1 MVRKRIIRTGALFT
15 EAYTEF
21 IQNQRT
27 VGILLILCT
36 ATSLLLANSTYSDDY
51 VHLWH
56 KEISLLISEFHLK
69 MSLGHFINDAL
80 MAIFFLLVGLEIKRE
95 LFEGELSTFKRATL
109 PFAAA
114 IGGMIVPALI
124 YLFFNANSPTRSGWG
139 IPMATDIAFAIGV
152 LSLLGNRVPVSLKI
166 LLTALAVVDDLG
178 AVVVIALFYTKSI
191 SVYYL
196 LLTGGALLILFILNR
211 FRVRRVFPYLIVGL
225 ALWYFVLLSGI
236 HATIAGVLLAF
247 MIPLNG
253 FKDKSPLLSLEHALH
268 TPVNF
273 LIMPLFALAN
283 TAIVLGTGVVER
295 LLTPESLGIFFGLI
309 LGKPIGIFG
318 FILIALY
325 TRISRLPP
333 GTTLK
338 QLLGVGFIG
347 GIGFTMS
354 IFIGV
359 LAFDEAEYVFNAKL
373 AILCSSLLA
382 GVIGFFLLKASTN
395 ATQGS
400 A

>member
-1 MVRKRIIRTGALFT
+1 MRTGSLFT
-15 EAYTEF
+15 EAFTEF

-36 ATSLLLANSTYSDDY
+36 VSSLILANSAYSESY
-51 VHLWH
+51 QHIWH
-56 KEISLLISEFHLK
+56 NELSIFFSDFQLS
-69 MSLGHFINDAL
+69 MSLGHFVNDAL

-95 LFEGELSTFKRATL
+95 LFEGELSSFKRATL

-114 IGGMIVPALI
+114 LGGMIVPALI
-124 YLFFNANSPTRSGWG
+124 YIFFNRGIETQSGWG

-178 AVVVIALFYTKSI
+178 AVVVIAIFYTKSI
-191 SVYYL
+191 SFDYL
-196 LLTGGALLILFILNR
+196 MLVGATLIVLITLNR
-211 FRVRRVFPYLIVGL
+211 FRVRFVFPYLIVGIF
-225 ALWYFVLLSGI
+225 LWYFVYMSGI

-247 MIPLNG
+247 TIPLNN
-253 FKDKSPLLSLEHALH
+253 FKAKSPLLKLEHALH

-283 TAIVLGTGVVER
+283 TAIVIGSGI
-295 LLTPESLGIFFGLI
+295 LLKLQTPESLGIALGLI

-318 FILIALY
+318 FILLALY
-325 TRISRLPP
+325 FKIGRLPN

-338 QLLGVGFIG
+338 QMLGIGFIG

-359 LAFDEAEYVFNAKL
+359 LAFDKPDYILNAKL
-373 AILCSSLLA
+373 AILFSSLIA
-382 GVIGFFLLKASTN
+382 GILGFILLKSATN
-395 ATQGS
+395 VKS
-400 A
+400 